1 MSATAVSR
9 DRRQLLLAPEAAFN
23 GIDYVEVAAN
33 QTELYVHFLNTVA
46 VAGTLTGKSPVM
58 ISGGEVIQSVAVD
71 PIDQTTAFG
80 ADSEGRPILTLSV
93 PAPGDFSTYQLA
105 ISSKALDPFF
115 ASVPFSFKASC
126 PTTLDCATPPPT
138 CPAPAAEPVAIDYLA
153 KDFSSFTKALS
164 EFSAGRYPAWVERS
178 EADLGMVLMEALA
191 AFADELSYLQDRVS
205 AESSIVTATQR
216 LSVLRHARLVDY
228 EPAPATVATT
238 VLQIDVNAAGPI
250 TTPLHCRAVA
260 ADGSA
265 IDFEVGEGLAD
276 PKTGA
281 EQPIEFPVDPRWNR
295 YQHAGGSPGDA
306 NLPANLPAY
315 WWDDSQICLAAGATE
330 LYVSGHG
337 HAFYPGQQLLLET
350 TPNESADPPVRELIE
365 LSRAAGRAPVETS
378 DELRGEEVTQLFLAS
393 PTTLD
398 HDLSAT
404 ALAGNLVPAVQGL
417 RTIDWFYVPHA
428 PEAQPQEQ
436 SAQALAAE
444 RAGAASAPGPTPLPA
459 VVRFGANWTPQDPL
473 ADYRYCLAGNPLAW
487 ISKGSEDGDTAVP
500 AIPEL
505 VLTDR
510 TAPEDP
516 KLWVFSR
523 WLLDAEEDDRSFTLT
538 PERYSPVLTSD
549 GATFYDYD
557 GDEGTT
563 IRFGDGVFGAAPDPG
578 TLFSALYRVGGGL
591 IGNVPADTIVNVVPG
606 QAQSALVIS
615 CTNPLPASGGTE
627 AETIAQVADRAPQK
641 FAAEPLRVVQ
651 AGDYVAAAQ
660 SLPFVQQAGTTFRWT
675 GSWLTVFTAANPIG
689 SEQPSLEE
697 LEELTELLDRRRLAG
712 YESYVLPP
720 RYVSIDLSLVV
731 CAEPSYFA
739 SDVQEAVLARLR
751 PGPLPGGGYGFF
763 DHSQWSFGQPL
774 EPSALFAA
782 VQSCIGVAGV
792 YAAEYRERGVQLEW
806 TELPATPLSFAPDQ
820 LLRVGN
826 DPSRPEAGS
835 LAVSVK
841 GGK

>member
-1 MSATAVSR
+1 MSPTAVSR
-9 DRRQLLLAPEAAFN
+9 DRRQLLLAQGAAFN
-23 GIDYVEVAAN
+23 GIDYVEVSAD
-33 QTELYVHFLNTVA
+33 QTELSIHFLNTVA
-46 VAGTLTGKSPVM
+46 VAGTLTGKTPVT
-58 ISGGEVIQSVAVD
+58 ITGGEVIQSVAVD
-71 PIDQTTAFG
+71 PFDQTTAFS

-93 PAPGDFSTYQLA
+93 AAPGDFSTYQLA

-126 PTTLDCATPPPT
+126 PTTLDCATPTPI

-153 KDFSSFTKALS
+153 KDFSSFTQALS

-178 EADLGMVLMEALA
+178 EADIGMVLMEALA

-205 AESSIVTATQR
+205 AESSIATATQR

-238 VLQIDVNAAGPI
+238 VLQLDVNAGGPI

-260 ADGSA
+260 ADGSPV
-265 IDFEVGEGLAD
+265 DFEVGEGLAD
-276 PKTGA
+276 PSTGA
-281 EQPIEFPVDPRWNR
+281 ERPIEFPVDPRWNR
-295 YQHAGGSPGDA
+295 YQHEGGT
-306 NLPANLPAY
+306 PATPNLPAY

-350 TPNESADPPVRELIE
+350 TPSESADPPVRELIT
-365 LSRAAGRAPVETS
+365 LSTAAGRAPVEMS
-378 DELRGEEVTQLFLAS
+378 DELREVEVTQLFLAS

-417 RTIDWFYVPHA
+417 RAIDWFYIPHA
-428 PEAQPQEQ
+428 PEAQAQEQ
-436 SAQALAAE
+436 PAQALAAE
-444 RAGAASAPGPTPLPA
+444 RAGAASAPTPMPLPA

-473 ADYRYCLAGNPLAW
+473 ADYRYCLAGVPLAW
-487 ISKGSEDGDTAVP
+487 ISSSSEDKDTTVP

-505 VLTDR
+505 ILTDCSS
-510 TAPEDP
+510 PEDP
-516 KLWVFSR
+516 KLWTFSR

-563 IRFGDGVFGAAPDPG
+563 IRFGDGAFGAAPDPG
-578 TLFSALYRVGGGL
+578 ALFSALYRVGGGL
-591 IGNVPADTIVNVVPG
+591 IGNVPAGTIVNVVPG
-606 QAQSALVIS
+606 QTQSAIVIS
-615 CTNPLPASGGTE
+615 CTNPFPASGGAE
-627 AETIAQVADRAPQK
+627 AETIAQVAARAPQK

-675 GSWLTVFTAANPIG
+675 GSWLTVFTAANPVG
-689 SEQPSLEE
+689 SEQPSLEQ

-782 VQSCIGVAGV
+782 VQSCTGVAGV
-792 YAAEYRERGVQLEW
+792 YGAEYRERGVQLEW
-806 TELPATPLSFAPDQ
+806 AELPATPLSFAPDQ
-820 LLRVGN
+820 LLRVDD

-835 LAVSVK
+835 LVVSVK